1 MRIDALR
8 MSGQTRIASAAGQPR
23 AVFASVDA
31 EAWTRAAET
40 IRTAGGRLVTLWGGE
55 PAAGRYEVC
64 AAYELDDGLLWLRLP
79 VEPAA
84 NVGREAGDTSNA
96 GNAGDADGVRQRG
109 EAGSYPDLSAIFASA
124 TRMQRALHD
133 LVGLRARGAHDTR
146 PWLAHGAWPRD
157 YHPLRRRA
165 TGGERFEYATA
176 DYPFVPVAGDGVHE
190 IAVGPIH
197 AGVIEPGHFRFSV
210 VGEKVLRLE
219 ERLGYAHRG
228 IERLFERAD
237 ALAGSRLAA
246 RIAGDSTV
254 AFAWAYCMALEQAL
268 RIRVPDRALRLR
280 ALLLERERVAN
291 HLGDLGALGN
301 DAGFAVGLAHF
312 SRLKEDWLRMQD
324 RIFGHRYLMDAI
336 VPGGVAHDIAAD
348 DAAAIV
354 AQCDRIER
362 EVRAMQT
369 IYDDQSGLQDRFA
382 GTGRL
387 DAQAVAHFGVC
398 GLAAR
403 ASGQP
408 RDVRADHRLAP
419 YDALRI
425 DVSRDARGD
434 VAARVAVRFA
444 ETYESMRT
452 IRALLADL
460 PDDGLAAEIAPGAT
474 VPGARADAGGA
485 GEGEEGGDAAFCP
498 GDARRRG
505 IGWIEGWRG
514 PVFVALEL
522 DARGAVARCHC
533 HDPSWHNWPALEHA
547 IIGNIV
553 ADFPLINKSFNLN
566 YAGHDL

>member
-1 MRIDALR
+1 

-31 EAWTRAAET
+31 DAWTRAAET

-84 NVGREAGDTSNA
+84 NVGREAGDTS
-96 GNAGDADGVRQRG
+96 DADGVRQRG

-228 IERLFERAD
+228 VERLFERAD

-336 VPGGVAHDIAAD
+336 VPGGVARDIAAD

-444 ETYESMRT
+444 ETYESMRA

-460 PDDGLAAEIAPGAT
+460 PDDGLAAEIAPGAN
-474 VPGARADAGGA
+474 VSGARAMRAEQAKGKRGATPHSARATRGGA
-485 GEGEEGGDAAFCP
+485 ASAGSKAGAGPCSSRSNSMRAAP
-498 GDARRRG
+498 SRAAIATIRHGTT
-505 IGWIEGWRG
+505 G
-514 PVFVALEL
+514 PRSSMRSSATSS
-522 DARGAVARCHC
+522 RTSR
-533 HDPSWHNWPALEHA
+533 
-547 IIGNIV
+547 
-553 ADFPLINKSFNLN
+553 
-566 YAGHDL
+566 

>member
-1 MRIDALR
+1 MRIE
-8 MSGQTRIASAAGQPR
+8 SFHIPGQTRMASAAGQPR
-23 AVFASVDA
+23 VVFASVDA
-31 EAWTRAAET
+31 DAWVRAADT
-40 IRTAGGRLVTLWGGE
+40 IREAGGRLVTLWGGE
-55 PAAGRYEVC
+55 PAAGRFEVC

-84 NVGREAGDTSNA
+84 NEEREAGDAQEHDDA
-96 GNAGDADGVRQRG
+96 GERSGD
-109 EAGSYPDLSAIFASA
+109 YPDLSTIFAGA
-124 TRMQRALHD
+124 ARMQRAIRD
-133 LVGLRARGAHDTR
+133 LVGLRARGAHDMR
-146 PWLAHGAWPRD
+146 PWLDHGAWPRG
-157 YHPLRRRA
+157 YHPLRWRA
-165 TGGERFEYATA
+165 TGRERFEAATA

-228 IERLFERAD
+228 IERLLERAD

-254 AFAWAYCMALEQAL
+254 AFTWAYCMALEQAMK
-268 RIRVPDRALRLR
+268 IRVPDRALRLR
-280 ALLLERERVAN
+280 ALLLERERAAN

-312 SRLKEDWLRMQD
+312 SRLKEDWLRLSD
-324 RIFGHRYLMDAI
+324 RIFGHRHLMDRI
-336 VPGGVAHDIAAD
+336 VPGGVRHDISAD
-348 DAAAIV
+348 DAEAIV
-354 AQCDRIER
+354 AQCDRIEH

-369 IYDDQSGLQDRFA
+369 IYDDQSGLQDRLA
-382 GTGRL
+382 GTGLLTART
-387 DAQAVAHFGVC
+387 AAHFGVC
-398 GLAAR
+398 GLVAR

-419 YDALRI
+419 YDAVPI
-425 DVSRDARGD
+425 DVASDARGD

-444 ETYESMRT
+444 ETYESMRA
-452 IRALLADL
+452 IRALLAGL
-460 PDDGLAAEIAPGAT
+460 PGDGIAAEVALAANVPSNPAGA
-474 VPGARADAGGA
+474 AEAH
-485 GEGEEGGDAAFCP
+485 GEGHAGDAAP
-498 GDARRRG
+498 EARRG
-505 IGWIEGWRG
+505 IGWVEGWRG
-514 PVFVALEL
+514 PVLVALEL
-522 DARGAVARCHC
+522 DAHGGVARCHC

>member
-31 EAWTRAAET
+31 DAWTRAAET

-228 IERLFERAD
+228 VERLFERAD

-336 VPGGVAHDIAAD
+336 VPGGVARDIAAD

-362 EVRAMQT
+362 EVRTMQT

-444 ETYESMRT
+444 ETYESMRA

-460 PDDGLAAEIAPGAT
+460 PDDGLAAEIAPGAN
-474 VPGARADAGGA
+474 VSGARADAGGA
-485 GEGEEGGDAAFCP
+485 GEGEEGATPHSARATRGGAASA
-498 GDARRRG
+498 GSKAG
-505 IGWIEGWRG
+505 AG
-514 PVFVALEL
+514 PCSSRSNSMRA
-522 DARGAVARCHC
+522 A
-533 HDPSWHNWPALEHA
+533 PSRAA
-547 IIGNIV
+547 IATIRHGTTGPRSSMRSS
-553 ADFPLINKSFNLN
+553 ATSSRTSR
-566 YAGHDL
+566 

>member
-1 MRIDALR
+1 
-8 MSGQTRIASAAGQPR
+8 
-23 AVFASVDA
+23 
-31 EAWTRAAET
+31 
-40 IRTAGGRLVTLWGGE
+40 
-55 PAAGRYEVC
+55 
-64 AAYELDDGLLWLRLP
+64 
-79 VEPAA
+79 
-84 NVGREAGDTSNA
+84 
-96 GNAGDADGVRQRG
+96 NAGDADGVRQRG

-228 IERLFERAD
+228 VERLFERAD

-336 VPGGVAHDIAAD
+336 VPGGVARDIAAD

-444 ETYESMRT
+444 ETYESMRA

-460 PDDGLAAEIAPGAT
+460 PDDGLAAEIAPGAN
-474 VPGARADAGGA
+474 VSGARADAGGA

>member
-1 MRIDALR
+1 MRTDSFQIP
-8 MSGQTRIASAAGQPR
+8 GQTRVASAAGQAR
-23 AVFASVDA
+23 VVFASVDA
-31 EAWTRAAET
+31 DAWTCAAET
-40 IRTAGGRLVTLWGGE
+40 VCEAGGRLVTLWGGE
-55 PAAGRYEVC
+55 PVAGCFEVC
-64 AAYELDDGLLWLRLP
+64 AAFELDDGLLWLRLP
-79 VEPAA
+79 VEPAS
-84 NVGREAGDTSNA
+84 NEGREAGEA
-96 GNAGDADGVRQRG
+96 GNEKEADGAGD
-109 EAGSYPDLSAIFASA
+109 YPDLSTIFAGA
-124 TRMQRALHD
+124 ARMQRAIRD
-133 LVGLRARGAHDTR
+133 LVGLRARGADDMR
-146 PWLAHGAWPRD
+146 PWLDHGAWPRG

-165 TGGERFEYATA
+165 TGRERFETATA

-228 IERLFERAD
+228 VERLFERAD
-237 ALAGSRLAA
+237 ALAGGRLAA

-254 AFAWAYCMALEQAL
+254 AFTWAYCMALEQAL
-268 RIRVPDRALRLR
+268 KVRVPDRALRLR

-312 SRLKEDWLRMQD
+312 SRLKEDWLRLND
-324 RIFGHRYLMDAI
+324 RIFGHRYLMDRI
-336 VPGGVAHDIAAD
+336 VPGGVERDVAAD

-354 AQCDRIER
+354 AQCDRIEG
-362 EVRAMQT
+362 EVRTMQS

-387 DAQAVAHFGVC
+387 TARTAAHFGVC
-398 GLAAR
+398 GLVAR
-403 ASGQP
+403 ASGQA
-408 RDVRADHRLAP
+408 RDVRGDHRLAP
-419 YDALRI
+419 YDAVPI
-425 DVSRDARGD
+425 DVVSDARGD

-444 ETYESMRT
+444 ETYESMRA
-452 IRALLADL
+452 IRALLAGL
-460 PDDGLAAEIAPGAT
+460 PGDGIAAEVALAAN
-474 VPGARADAGGA
+474 VPGNPADAEDAEDAADGRGA
-485 GEGEEGGDAAFCP
+485 GSAAD
-498 GDARRRG
+498 DARRRG
-505 IGWIEGWRG
+505 IGWVEGWRG
-514 PVFVALEL
+514 PVLVALEL

>member
-8 MSGQTRIASAAGQPR
+8 MSGQARIASAAGQPR

-31 EAWTRAAET
+31 DAWTRAAET

-84 NVGREAGDTSNA
+84 NVGREAGDTS
-96 GNAGDADGVRQRG
+96 DADGVRQRG

-228 IERLFERAD
+228 VERLFERAD

-336 VPGGVAHDIAAD
+336 VPGGVARDIAAD

-425 DVSRDARGD
+425 DVRGDARGD
-434 VAARVAVRFA
+434 GA
-444 ETYESMRT
+444 
-452 IRALLADL
+452 
-460 PDDGLAAEIAPGAT
+460 GPGAG
-474 VPGARADAGGA
+474 PPRATD
-485 GEGEEGGDAAFCP
+485 
-498 GDARRRG
+498 
-505 IGWIEGWRG
+505 
-514 PVFVALEL
+514 
-522 DARGAVARCHC
+522 
-533 HDPSWHNWPALEHA
+533 
-547 IIGNIV
+547 
-553 ADFPLINKSFNLN
+553 
-566 YAGHDL
+566 